1 MISLENLSLKKYLNL
16 VSALVFA
23 ILLVVGAVGIAALQ
37 GISSSAAKMGEGK
50 DVVADILPPPLFII
64 EAQLTAYDLAAAS
77 EAQRPKLLEKL
88 QQLKKDYVAR
98 NQFWSSSELD
108 ADLKAKLLGE
118 QKTQGEL
125 FWAELE
131 NVFLPALAANDTAR
145 MESSL
150 RQMRERYEA
159 HRVGVE
165 ATVVVANQFAESTLK
180 NLTDTSWLDSLAM
193 SAAIVI
199 GCLLIVLAMRSL
211 SSTLFRRIG
220 GEPAAAVAVV
230 SRIAG
235 GDLGGRIELAPGD
248 SSSMLAAMKTMQEAL
263 AGLVGEIRDMVLAAE
278 HGDLGRR
285 MGLADKQGFGREIGE
300 ALNQLMVV
308 TDTSLQDVSRV
319 AGALAAGDLSQKV
332 DAVYPGAFG
341 QTAGAINA
349 TVQALAQVI
358 EEVREIVNAA
368 AQGDFSRQ
376 IDVDSKRGYARTLA
390 ELLNS
395 LGITAHQA
403 LSDISLVARTLA
415 DGDLR
420 QRIERQYP
428 GLFGE
433 TAQGINT
440 TVDNLKEVIGNVVAA
455 VDAITT
461 AAKEI
466 SAGNADLSVRTEEQ
480 ASSLEETAASI
491 EEFTATAQQNTASA
505 KAANEL
511 AMAASEMAIK
521 GGEVVK
527 ASAATMIE
535 IQTSSKK
542 VGDIIS
548 VIEGIAFQT
557 NILALNAAVE
567 AARAG
572 DQGKGFAVVATE
584 VRALAQRSA
593 TAAKEIGALIAD
605 SGSKIERGST
615 QAREAGVRME
625 QIVESIGKVTAIVAS
640 ISRASSEQTAGI
652 EQVNQAVSQ
661 MDEVTQQ
668 NAALVEEAAAAAES
682 LEDQAQQLQ
691 EQVAR
696 FKLDNSLSGLAR
708 LAKPQRTAGRERSGK
723 AVLSAPAD
731 DNAEWNTI

>member
-1 MISLENLSLKKYLNL
+1 MIFLENLSLKKYLNL
-16 VSALVFA
+16 VSAMVFA
-23 ILLVVGAVGIAALQ
+23 ILVVVGAVGIAALQ
-37 GISSSAAKMGEGK
+37 GVSSSATKMGEGK
-50 DVVADILPPPLFII
+50 DVVADILPPPLFVI
-64 EAQLTAYDLAAAS
+64 EAQLTAYDIAVAS

-98 NQFWSSSELD
+98 NQFWSDSELD
-108 ADLKAKLLGE
+108 AGLKAKLLGE

-180 NLTDTSWLDSLAM
+180 NLTDTSWIDSLAM

-248 SSSMLAAMKTMQEAL
+248 SSSMLAAMKSMQDTL
-263 AGLVGEIRDMVLAAE
+263 AGLVGEIRDMVRAAE

-285 MGLADKQGFGREIGE
+285 IGLAGKQGFGREIGE

-332 DAVYPGAFG
+332 VAVYPGAFG

-349 TVQALAQVI
+349 TVQALTQVV

-376 IDVDSKRGYARTLA
+376 IDVASKRGYARTLA

-403 LSDISLVARTLA
+403 LSDISLVAGTLG

-440 TVDNLKEVIGNVVAA
+440 TVDNLKEVIGNVVGA

-466 SAGNADLSVRTEEQ
+466 SAGNGDLSVRTEEQ

-505 KAANEL
+505 RAANEL
-511 AMAASEMAIK
+511 ALAASEMAIK

-535 IQTSSKK
+535 IQSSSKK

-593 TAAKEIGALIAD
+593 MAAKEIGALISD

-625 QIVESIGKVTAIVAS
+625 QIVESIGKVTAIVAA
-640 ISRASSEQTAGI
+640 ISRASVEQTAGI
-652 EQVNQAVSQ
+652 EQVNRAVAQ

-696 FKLDNSLSGLAR
+696 FKLDKVLSGRAR
-708 LAKPQRTAGRERSGK
+708 LAAPRRTAKPGPGSK

-731 DNAEWNTI
+731 DNAEWSSI